1 MDLKLNDKVA
11 FVTGGSHGFGADIC
25 KNLAEEGTSLIINYR
40 NYPDK
45 ANELLA
51 QLIDKYDISAIA
63 VKGDISVEADVKQM
77 FAEAEEKL
85 SVPDILINNA
95 GICPTAFIKD
105 MEFNTWK
112 QTMDVN
118 LNGVFLTSK
127 AMVNALIDAQKPG
140 KIINITS
147 QAAFNGSITGK
158 SNYSASKGGVT
169 TFTIS
174 LAKEVAPHGINVNA
188 VAPGMLL
195 TEMTRET
202 LAENADK
209 YNKTIP
215 LQRIAEPEEV
225 ARVVTF
231 LSSIGGDYITGT
243 TVHVSGGMCMR

>member
-1 MDLKLNDKVA
+1 
-11 FVTGGSHGFGADIC
+11 
-25 KNLAEEGTSLIINYR
+25 LAEEGTSLIINYR

-45 ANELLA
+45 ANNLLSKLKETYGI
-51 QLIDKYDISAIA
+51 QAIA
-63 VKGDISVEADVKQM
+63 VKGDISVETDVKQM

-85 SVPDILINNA
+85 AVPDILINNA
-95 GICPTAFIKD
+95 GICPSAFIKD
-105 MEFNTWK
+105 MDFDTWK

-118 LNGVFLTSK
+118 LNGVFLTSRS
-127 AMVNALIDAQKPG
+127 MVNALIDANKKG
-140 KIINITS
+140 KIVNITS
-147 QAAFNGSITGK
+147 QAAFNGSVTGK

-174 LAKEVAPHGINVNA
+174 LAKEVAQYGINVNA

-202 LAENADK
+202 LAKNADK

-215 LQRIAEPEEV
+215 LQRIAEVEEV

>member
-1 MDLKLNDKVA
+1 M
-11 FVTGGSHGFGADIC
+11 
-25 KNLAEEGTSLIINYR
+25 AEEGTSLIINYR

-45 ANELLA
+45 ANNLLSKLKETYGI
-51 QLIDKYDISAIA
+51 QAIA
-63 VKGDISVEADVKQM
+63 VKGDISVETDVKQM

-85 SVPDILINNA
+85 AVPDILINNA
-95 GICPTAFIKD
+95 GICPSAFIKD
-105 MEFNTWK
+105 MDFDTWK

-118 LNGVFLTSK
+118 LNGVFLTSRS
-127 AMVNALIDAQKPG
+127 MVNALIDANKKG
-140 KIINITS
+140 KIVNITS
-147 QAAFNGSITGK
+147 QAAFNGSVTGK

-174 LAKEVAPHGINVNA
+174 LAKEVAQYGINVNA

-202 LAENADK
+202 LAKNADK

-215 LQRIAEPEEV
+215 LQRIAEVEEV